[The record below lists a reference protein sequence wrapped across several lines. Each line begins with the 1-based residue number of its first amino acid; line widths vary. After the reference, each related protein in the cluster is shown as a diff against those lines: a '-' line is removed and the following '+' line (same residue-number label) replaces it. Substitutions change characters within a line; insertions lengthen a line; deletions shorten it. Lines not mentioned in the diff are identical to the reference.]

1 MRLYA
6 RKFSLDVQ
14 VHGHDLAAGT
24 IVDEGFSHTRA
35 GDGVDETKR
44 GQALLE
50 AAQATDRPLTQSHLR
65 RANLGKDGGS
75 ATILLAED
83 HLDSREAMRALL
95 EAHGFRVVEAANGR
109 EAVERALEERPD
121 LVLMDIMMPEM
132 DGFEATRVLRTQEGT
147 RRVPII
153 AVTAM
158 DGAQRLS
165 VQAGADDFI
174 AKPIDTRGLMAKI
187 RHWLPGQQPDPAR
200 GAN

>member
-1 MRLYA
+1 M
-6 RKFSLDVQ
+6 
-14 VHGHDLAAGT
+14 
-24 IVDEGFSHTRA
+24 
-35 GDGVDETKR
+35 
-44 GQALLE
+44 
-50 AAQATDRPLTQSHLR
+50 
-65 RANLGKDGGS
+65 NLGDDGGS

-95 EAHGFRVVEAANGR
+95 EAHGFRVIEAANGR

-174 AKPIDTRGLMAKI
+174 AKPIDTRGLMVKI
-187 RHWLPGQQPDPAR
+187 RSWLAAAQNGSGPRSG
-200 GAN
+200 GAVD

>member
-1 MRLYA
+1 M
-6 RKFSLDVQ
+6 
-14 VHGHDLAAGT
+14 
-24 IVDEGFSHTRA
+24 
-35 GDGVDETKR
+35 
-44 GQALLE
+44 
-50 AAQATDRPLTQSHLR
+50 
-65 RANLGKDGGS
+65 NLGDDGGS

-95 EAHGFRVVEAANGR
+95 EAHGFRVIEAANGR

-187 RHWLPGQQPDPAR
+187 RSWLAAAQNGSGPGSG
-200 GAN
+200 GAVD